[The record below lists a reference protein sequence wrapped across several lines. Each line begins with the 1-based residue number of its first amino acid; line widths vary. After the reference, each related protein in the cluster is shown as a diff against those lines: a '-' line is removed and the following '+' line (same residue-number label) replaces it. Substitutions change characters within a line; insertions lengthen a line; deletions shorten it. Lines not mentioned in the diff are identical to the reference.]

1 MKDFD
6 ISVIIINY
14 NTTEYTINC
23 VDSIIEFVNKNL
35 SFNIIIVDNNST
47 IQNYEKLVIYYQNS
61 FHVKIVRSKLNLGFS
76 GGNMFGVQFT
86 NAKYLFF
93 LNNDTVLIN
102 DCLSI
107 LYDFIRTNKDVG
119 ICTAQMYDTNN
130 NIHHSFGYFPTLPL
144 KLFGSSFL
152 RFLKTDHY
160 HSKRNTYTTPIQVPL
175 VTGAAMFVDFEKFS
189 SIGGFDTNYFLYCEE
204 EDIAMRMKNKGYSA
218 YLVPNAK
225 FVHHIGKSTI
235 RNYDIE
241 KENFISLLYYHR
253 KYSSFIDYNLLKL
266 YYFFKTIKKSYK
278 HLDYLKLSIFILSGA
293 DLKHSIKHKIKIS
306 NL

>member
-23 VDSIIEFVNKNL
+23 VDSIIENVNKNL

-47 IQNYEKLVIYYQNS
+47 LLNYEKLASYYLNS
-61 FHVKIVRSKLNLGFS
+61 FYVKIVRSKLNLGFS

-93 LNNDTVLIN
+93 LNNDTILIN
-102 DCLSI
+102 DCLTI
-107 LYDFIRTNKDVG
+107 LYDFIRANKNVG
-119 ICTAQMYDTNN
+119 ICTAQMYDSDNT
-130 NIHHSFGYFPTLPL
+130 IHHSFGYFPTLSL
-144 KLFGSSFL
+144 KLFGASFL
-152 RFLKTDHY
+152 RIFNANQY
-160 HSKRNTYTTPIQVPL
+160 HSKKNIYTTPIQVPL

-189 SIGGFDTNYFLYCEE
+189 AIGGFDTNYFLYCEE

-225 FVHHIGKSTI
+225 FVHLIGKSTI

-266 YYFFKTIKKSYK
+266 YYFFKTIKKTYK

-306 NL
+306 N